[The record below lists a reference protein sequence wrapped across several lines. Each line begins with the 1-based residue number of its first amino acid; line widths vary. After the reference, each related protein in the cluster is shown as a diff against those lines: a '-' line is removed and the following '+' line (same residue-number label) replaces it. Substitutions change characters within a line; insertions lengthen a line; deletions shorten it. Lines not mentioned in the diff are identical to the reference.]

1 MVSSNRYTID
11 LNSEENEILL
21 NPRWPK
27 KDYDQLYALAKKV
40 QEERKLKSHVWISTS
55 GSTAESIAGTKLV
68 AISKQA
74 LRNSAISV
82 NHHLQSDSSDI
93 WAQVLPTF
101 HVGGLGI
108 EIRAALSGAKVVSA
122 LKTGEN
128 NSEPNFPRQS
138 MEFSKGYRLSDR
150 SNSNIEQRWDATQFC
165 KVISKEKCT
174 LSALVPAQVYDLV
187 SKSLRAP
194 ASMRAIVVGGG
205 AFEPELYNKARDLGW
220 PLLPSYGMTE
230 TASQIATASL
240 DSLKS
245 LNEFPE
251 VRLLSHVQAARN
263 DDGFLRVKST
273 SLFTCYA
280 QNTFQGI
287 RHWDPKVDGWF
298 TSEDK
303 GDVVC
308 RNSSGDVLVIE
319 GRSKDYVKIGGEG
332 TNLARLRSV
341 LENCCLA
348 VQPEWATK
356 LALLDIPSERLGS
369 EIHLVSLLSDEETTK
384 VISRYAEK
392 VLPFEKIRKIYYLNE
407 IPRSDLGK
415 ILWGELR
422 CKLQNIE

>member
-1 MVSSNRYTID
+1 MVSTRRNTID
-11 LNSEENEILL
+11 IYSEDNEILL

-27 KDYDQLYALAKKV
+27 KDYDQLFSLAKKV
-40 QEERKLKSHVWISTS
+40 QEERKLKSHVWIATS
-55 GSTAESIAGTKLV
+55 GSTAESVAGTKLV

-108 EIRAALSGAKVVSA
+108 EIRAALSGAKVASA
-122 LKTGEN
+122 LKAGEN

-138 MEFSKGYRLSDR
+138 MEFSKGHQLSDP
-150 SNSNIEQRWDATQFC
+150 SNSNIEQRWDATRFC
-165 KVISKEKCT
+165 EVISKEKCT

-194 ASMRAIVVGGG
+194 ASLRAIVVGGG
-205 AFEPELYNKARDLGW
+205 AFELELYKKARDLGW

-230 TASQIATASL
+230 LASQIATASL
-240 DSLKS
+240 DSLKI

-251 VRLLSHVQAARN
+251 VRLLSHVQAERN
-263 DDGFLRVKST
+263 DEGFLRIKAT

-280 QNTFQGI
+280 QNTLQGI
-287 RHWDPKVDGWF
+287 RHWDPKGVEGWF
-298 TSEDK
+298 TTEDK

-308 RNSSGDVLVIE
+308 RNLIIE

-341 LENCCLA
+341 LEACALA
-348 VQPEWATK
+348 IKPGWVTN
-356 LALLDIPSERLGS
+356 LALLDMPSDRLGS
-369 EIHLVSLLSDEETTK
+369 EIHLVSLLSAEETSK
-384 VISRYAEK
+384 VVGLYAEK
-392 VLPFEKIRKIYYLNE
+392 VLPFEKVRKVYYLNE

-415 ILWGELR
+415 VMWGELLH
-422 CKLQNIE
+422 KLRVLNKED